1 MIATVRGRLAAADWR
16 AALEIAI
23 AALVGLAAMAALL
36 LAISRRGPMVP
47 AAAIAAIPI
56 LAAVVLRPRY
66 GVLLIILAIGFI
78 EEFRGGIGDTNVGG
92 NEQLRS
98 ERTTF
103 YSATLGLPSLYIPDV
118 MILGTLALYLVRAVV
133 WRSPVSFRFDKI
145 GAGLAIL
152 ALAILFSI
160 LVPLAGPDPFGD
172 PILDL
177 STLGSV
183 TLPEKNVSDVARYF
197 PVLQYKLFLILFP
210 SYVLGLFFFRE
221 DRDVDQMLKVLGV
234 AMVATVALGLLRIVR
249 DPGMVRTLTPVI
261 FDTGGVAL
269 MAMAV
274 FYVLGRWT
282 SNHYPPYRA
291 IFLATLITLLMV
303 MILLSFRR
311 TMWGAIA
318 LAIPLFPFILPRHAV
333 PRLFMLIGVG
343 IGAGLLFAVATPPG
357 QAMLQSFIARAG
369 ETHLSQSST
378 LYRFAILVWLV
389 ENGADIPLFGYGL
402 TPLWNEKVYIRVF
415 FTSMENVHSL
425 YLWLLL
431 RMGPVGFL
439 ACIAAVVLIVM
450 RIREVFRAVDDEHY
464 RILVGVV
471 LLSIVMYL
479 FNGIFNPV
487 YANVRHLVPMGL
499 SLALVTQLPSI
510 LERRR
515 IARAAATG
523 AGRAG

>member
-1 MIATVRGRLAAADWR
+1 MIAALRGRLAAVEWR
-16 AALEIAI
+16 PTLEVAAAIAVALLAI
-23 AALVGLAAMAALL
+23 AAVLMGL
-36 LAISRRGPMVP
+36 SRRGPMIP
-47 AAAIAAIPI
+47 ALAIAAIPVV
-56 LAAVVLRPRY
+56 AAVFLRPRY
-66 GVLLIILAIGFI
+66 GVMLIILCIGFI

-98 ERTTF
+98 ERTPF

-118 MILGTLALYLVRAVV
+118 LILGTLALYFVRAVI

-145 GAGLAIL
+145 GAALGLL
-152 ALAILFSI
+152 ALAVLFSI

-172 PILDL
+172 LILDL
-177 STLGSV
+177 RTIGSV
-183 TLPEKNVSDVARYF
+183 TLPEKNVTDVARYF

-221 DRDVDQMLKVLGV
+221 DRDVEAMLRLLGA
-234 AMVATVALGLLRIVR
+234 AMVATVALGLFRILR

-282 SNHYPPYRA
+282 SGHYAPYRA
-291 IFLATLITLLMV
+291 MFLAMLVALLMA

-318 LAIPLFPFILPRHAV
+318 LAIPFFPFLLPRHAV
-333 PRLFMLIGVG
+333 PRLFTLIGVG
-343 IGAGLLFAVATPPG
+343 IMVGIVFAIATPPG

-369 ETHLSQSST
+369 ETHLNQSST
-378 LYRFAILVWLV
+378 LYRFAITVWLV
-389 ENGADIPLFGYGL
+389 ENGSQIPLFGYGL

-431 RMGPVGFL
+431 RMGPIGFL
-439 ACIAAVVLIVM
+439 TCIAAVVLVLL
-450 RIREVFRAVDDEHY
+450 RIREVMRAVHDEKY
-464 RILVGVV
+464 RILVGVIF
-471 LLSIVMYL
+471 LSIVMYL

-487 YANVRHLVPMGL
+487 YANVRHLVPLGMA
-499 SLALVTQLPSI
+499 LALVTQLPQI
-510 LERRR
+510 VARRNA
-515 IARAAATG
+515 ARSAAV
-523 AGRAG
+523 